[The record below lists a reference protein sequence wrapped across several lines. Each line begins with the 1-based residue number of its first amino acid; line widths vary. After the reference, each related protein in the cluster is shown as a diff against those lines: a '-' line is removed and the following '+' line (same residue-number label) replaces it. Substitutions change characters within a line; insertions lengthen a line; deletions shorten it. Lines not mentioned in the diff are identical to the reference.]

1 MEKKRNETVDK
12 LVMIKKDELLHYNHN
27 HDAKGRFARGVGS
40 AAGGVR
46 VAASKGNR
54 AANKARTRHA
64 VKKAVKKTTKRL
76 NAEHEEAMNK
86 LREEYEE
93 KVARAQNEPRG
104 SYNSRAVMKTKKLSD
119 MTDNEVKAARDR
131 LENELKI
138 RDAMYKQKPLKKF
151 KDKGINKLIEIGVD
165 RTGNVLGDYYEKELR
180 TATGTPRLD
189 KDKNKK

>member
-1 MEKKRNETVDK
+1 
-12 LVMIKKDELLHYNHN
+12 MIKKDELLHYNHN
-27 HDAKGRFARGVGS
+27 HDALGRFARSTGS
-40 AAGGVR
+40 IVSGVR
-46 VAASKGNR
+46 SASSNGARAASK
-54 AANKARTRHA
+54 ARTKHA

-76 NAEHEEAMNK
+76 NTQHEEEMNK
-86 LREEYEE
+86 LREEYEN
-93 KVARAQNEPRG
+93 KLMKARNEPTG
-104 SYNSRAVMKTKKLSD
+104 SYNSRQVMKAKKLSD

-180 TATGTPRLD
+180 TATGTQRLDKD